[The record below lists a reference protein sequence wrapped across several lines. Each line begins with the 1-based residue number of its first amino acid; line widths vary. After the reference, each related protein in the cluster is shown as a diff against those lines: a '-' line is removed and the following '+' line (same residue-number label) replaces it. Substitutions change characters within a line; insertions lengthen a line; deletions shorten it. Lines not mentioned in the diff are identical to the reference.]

1 MSSHGAT
8 ATIDH
13 HHDHTTSTG
22 IPNKK
27 LLMWTFLASDCMF
40 FGTLIATHL
49 VYRLHPPPGAPIV
62 TQIFSIELTSF
73 STFILLM
80 SSLMMALAVNAIQ
93 KGNLKSMRWSLL
105 TTIFFGA
112 IFLGCQVYEFDHFVK
127 AKNLTL
133 TNSLFGSTFYT
144 LTGTH
149 GTHVAIGVLWLI
161 MMYVRS
167 FMPADTAKDRTWFFR
182 NVLHVAAV
190 IGVVVFAMFCV
201 LGLVHTLQTGG
212 GFGTFAGHHIGLLI
226 GFAVSVA
233 ASFFLARPRGAVAF
247 GEGNAVDVESMGL
260 YWHFVDIVWIVI
272 FTAVYLLEYL

>member
-1 MSSHGAT
+1 
-8 ATIDH
+8 
-13 HHDHTTSTG
+13 

-40 FGTLIATHL
+40 FGMLIATHL
-49 VYRLHPPPGAPIV
+49 VYRLHPPPGSPAATDV
-62 TQIFSIELTSF
+62 FSIELTSF

-93 KGNLKSMRWSLL
+93 KGNIKSMRWSLL

-127 AKNLTL
+127 DRNFTL

-167 FMPADTAKDRTWFFR
+167 F
-182 NVLHVAAV
+182 
-190 IGVVVFAMFCV
+190 
-201 LGLVHTLQTGG
+201 
-212 GFGTFAGHHIGLLI
+212 
-226 GFAVSVA
+226 
-233 ASFFLARPRGAVAF
+233 
-247 GEGNAVDVESMGL
+247 
-260 YWHFVDIVWIVI
+260 
-272 FTAVYLLEYL
+272 